1 MSAPQGQNIFLANEK
16 STGVYFITAGKVRV
30 TLYSA
35 VEGLCQVLFANV
47 GTYEIFGEVA
57 AIDGKPRSATI
68 EADSNCE
75 LAVLKQEK
83 FRQLLHDHP
92 EFAFAV
98 LVKLAGTVRRL
109 SDRVF
114 EFSTLDVESRID
126 AELLCASRRPE

>member
-1 MSAPQGQNIFLANEK
+1 MAVPKDPLSIFRRFEVLKEVPEPALIDLARHCTWISVLQGQNILLANEE
-16 STGVYFITAGKVRV
+16 STNVYFITAGKVRV

-35 VEGLCQVLFANV
+35 VEGRQVLFVNV

-83 FRQLLHDHP
+83 FRQLLHDQP
-92 EFAFAV
+92 EFALAV
-98 LVKLAGTVRRL
+98 
-109 SDRVF
+109 
-114 EFSTLDVESRID
+114 
-126 AELLCASRRPE
+126 